1 MRWGVSTFH
10 YPAATA
16 TLSFACPSHLRY
28 ARRMIGDLRRLIAT
42 RPFVP
47 FTIYKGDGEHM
58 HIATVDHIAVSPTG
72 ARIVV
77 FADDD
82 TVIHVSPLLV
92 ARIIVD
98 SPVPSA
104 ATA

>member
-1 MRWGVSTFH
+1 
-10 YPAATA
+10 
-16 TLSFACPSHLRY
+16 
-28 ARRMIGDLRRLIAT
+28 MIGDLRRVIAT

-47 FTIYKGDGEHM
+47 FTIYTGDGEHM
-58 HIATVDHIAVSPTG
+58 RVATVDHIAVSPTG

-82 TVIHVSPLLV
+82 SVIHVSPLLV
-92 ARIIVD
+92 ARIVVD
-98 SPVPSA
+98 SPAAST